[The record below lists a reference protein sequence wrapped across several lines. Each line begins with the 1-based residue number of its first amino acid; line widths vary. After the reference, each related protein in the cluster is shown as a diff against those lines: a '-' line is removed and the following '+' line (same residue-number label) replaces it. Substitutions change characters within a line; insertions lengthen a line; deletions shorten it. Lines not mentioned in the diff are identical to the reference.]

1 MSHHPVKA
9 SSGEHV
15 HSDDHQP
22 HGHHVMSLRGLLLV
36 LFALVGFTVLTVYT
50 AKEWHLGL
58 LGNASLAIVIAT
70 VKCTLVCMY
79 FMHLRYDNHF
89 YSVVLLSCLSLLVIF
104 LFFSMVDLGSRGKI
118 DPIRATLSMP
128 VPKDM
133 VGLARFSEP
142 ALAEGRTLYA
152 ANCAQCHGPSGLGV
166 KGLGSPLVVAAHD
179 ARVSVPFVTGN
190 SDIQLVEF
198 IKQGRMAND
207 PHSVMGMMMPPYG
220 GNVGLTD
227 EQLLSIVKFTRALA
241 VGGGHGDDSHG
252 SSGSHGDS
260 GRGDGH
266 GDMGHG
272 AEAPEAEHHEPAPH

>member
-15 HSDDHQP
+15 HPEDHQP
-22 HGHHVMSLRGLLLV
+22 HGHHIMSLRGLLLV
-36 LFALVGFTVLTVYT
+36 LFALVGFTALTVYT

-70 VKCTLVCMY
+70 IKCTLVCMY

-104 LFFSMVDLGSRGKI
+104 LFFSMVDLGTRDRI
-118 DPIRATLSMP
+118 DPLRATLGTP
-128 VPKDM
+128 IPKDM
-133 VGLARFSEP
+133 VGAARFGDP
-142 ALAEGRTLYA
+142 ALAEGRKAYA
-152 ANCAQCHGPSGLGV
+152 ANCAQCHGPAGLGV

-179 ARVSVPFVTGN
+179 ARVSVPFVTGH
-190 SDIQLVEF
+190 SDLELVQF
-198 IKQGRMAND
+198 IKQGRMPGD
-207 PHSVMGMMMPPYG
+207 PNSVMGMAMPPYG

-252 SSGSHGDS
+252 ASDSHGGSAS
-260 GRGDGH
+260 G
-266 GDMGHG
+266 
-272 AEAPEAEHHEPAPH
+272 HEPAKTGEPAHASPSAH